1 MSDTDLS
8 AQLRDELFS
17 VSSVVTLTSA
27 VLAVAAAFVTETWT
41 TNTTVVFGSILG
53 VATGVS
59 SLYRAW
65 NIRSS
70 VSAAFIW
77 TLVASAVAYGFYVVV
92 FVLATR
98 LGASVD
104 VGAFLAIVLTVSLG
118 IAFSL
123 YRRWMA

>member
-8 AQLRDELFS
+8 SELRAELFS
-17 VSSVVTLTSA
+17 VSLVVTLTAA
-27 VLAVAAAFVTETWT
+27 VLAVAAAFVTETWA

-65 NIRSS
+65 DIRSS

-77 TLVASAVAYGFYVVV
+77 TLVASTIAYGFYVIV

-104 VGAFLAIVLTVSLG
+104 VGAFLAIGLTVSLG
-118 IAFSL
+118 IVFSL
-123 YRRWMA
+123 YRTRIA